1 MLNKRQIKTL
11 SGKPDA
17 VRKRRSRLHKTKG
30 ELVLPDL
37 VLSGHL
43 RDGLVDLHWIGAWDR
58 DHREAIAKA
67 LIEGLRQAVLGEDD
81 GDEDDDDEDD
91 DDD

>member
-1 MLNKRQIKTL
+1 MFNKRQIKTL
-11 SGKPDA
+11 SDKPDA
-17 VRKRRSRLHKTKG
+17 IRKRRSRQRDAKD

-58 DHREAIAKA
+58 DDREAIAKA

-81 GDEDDDDEDD
+81 EDDD
-91 DDD
+91 